1 MGQWR
6 SAFQL
11 QAEHDG
17 KPNDLPSG
25 ARAHV
30 AHVPREYPWGRSVS
44 VNTARAD
51 KVDGEMLLSVEMQSG
66 DVIEARIGEISLAFA

>member
-1 MGQWR
+1 
-6 SAFQL
+6 
-11 QAEHDG
+11 
-17 KPNDLPSG
+17 
-25 ARAHV
+25 
-30 AHVPREYPWGRSVS
+30 